1 MSILSKVVLATTS
14 IVTGIVTLTAVTQP
28 ASAAIDT
35 LYNGADRATFND
47 ATGTFTVCDNENDG
61 HRVYVYAKKL
71 DGSETSKMYD
81 PDSYG
86 GGCGGGT
93 IGRGR
98 WNTWHFCEDI
108 PAWPDDCASSGLTYE

>member
-1 MSILSKVVLATTS
+1 MAATAV
-14 IVTGIVTLTAVTQP
+14 ITGIVTLTAVAPPAFAEIQP
-28 ASAAIDT
+28 
-35 LYNGADRATFND
+35 LYNGADKATFDN

-61 HRVYVYAKKL
+61 HRVYAYAKKL
-71 DGSETSKMYD
+71 NGSETSKMYD

-93 IGRGR
+93 IGRSGSGSP

-108 PAWPDDCASSGLTYE
+108 PAWPDNCSSGGLTYK